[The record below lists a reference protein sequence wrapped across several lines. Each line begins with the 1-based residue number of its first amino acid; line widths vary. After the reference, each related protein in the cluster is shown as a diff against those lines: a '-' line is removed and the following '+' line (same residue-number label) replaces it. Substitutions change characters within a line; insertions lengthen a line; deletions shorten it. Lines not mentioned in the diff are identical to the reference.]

1 MAQFDIVSAEG
12 TNWVKI
18 TLQDETVRAEAGAL
32 SYMMG
37 DIKMDNPVPTLP
49 GIIKS
54 ALSDESILRPRYSGT
69 GEIHL
74 ESSLGGFHIIDL
86 KGEQWI
92 LESGSYW
99 ASDGDIQIGVS
110 REKVS
115 TAFWTGEGFI
125 QYQTRV
131 SGVGKVALRSNGPV
145 EEIEIN
151 KGRFLAE
158 GKYVIGRT
166 GDITYTLRRPTR
178 SYFSYLLSGEVILPL
193 LRGHWPA
200 ARGGNALLANALS
213 EFDYCVVSRCR
224 TRPHLRRPLARA
236 GF

>member
-1 MAQFDIVSAEG
+1 MAQFDILSAEG
-12 TNWVKI
+12 SNWVKI

-37 DIKMDNPVPTLP
+37 EIKIATPLPSLP

-54 ALSDESILRPRYSGT
+54 ALADESMLRPTYSGS

-99 ASDGDIQIGVS
+99 ASDGDIQVGAF
-110 REKVS
+110 REKVT

-166 GDITYTLRRPTR
+166 GDITYTVRRPTR
-178 SYFSYLLSGEVILPL
+178 SYFSYLLSGESYFRCFEGTGRL
-193 LRGHWPA
+193 LVA
-200 ARGGNALLANALS
+200 ATPYWRMRFQDS
-213 EFDYCVVSRCR
+213 M
-224 TRPHLRRPLARA
+224 RPS
-236 GF
+236 